1 MRGEQIVH
9 SPIYAEQTLREKE
22 FPNLRPDEY
31 PTPELKK
38 YMILSPDGHKLIY
51 NREYQ
56 TFELFDLKTDPA
68 ELNNLADYLPDVAA
82 NLKHQLGRFI
92 DIVTVLRPENADERK
107 YRFGADRDRT
117 D

>member
-1 MRGEQIVH
+1 
-9 SPIYAEQTLREKE
+9 IYAEQTLREKE

-31 PTPELKK
+31 PQPELKK
-38 YMILSPDGHKLIY
+38 YMILSLEGHKLIY

-68 ELNNLADYLPDVAA
+68 ELNNLIDYLPDVAA
-82 NLKHQLGRFI
+82 NLKRQLGRFI

-107 YRFGADRDRT
+107 YGLGTDSDTSVYRD
-117 D
+117 

>member
-1 MRGEQIVH
+1 
-9 SPIYAEQTLREKE
+9 
-22 FPNLRPDEY
+22 
-31 PTPELKK
+31 
-38 YMILSPDGHKLIY
+38 MILSPDGHKLIY